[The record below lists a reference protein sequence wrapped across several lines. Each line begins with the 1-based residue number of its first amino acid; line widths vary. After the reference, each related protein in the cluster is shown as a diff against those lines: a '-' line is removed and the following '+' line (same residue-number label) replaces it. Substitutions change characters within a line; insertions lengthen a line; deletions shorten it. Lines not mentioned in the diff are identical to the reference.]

1 MKRTKSFYLLIF
13 TLSLIISQQLQAKDT
28 RDYNIKII
36 DNIKF
41 ETNGRSLVLI
51 NKHDSDEY
59 IEITR
64 NADLCIDNENVEL
77 SSSQRRLVQR
87 YYDTYYE
94 LTEEAEKIGRE
105 SAKIGLAGVKVGAKA
120 AAKAVRVILSDE
132 DVDDFEEEI
141 EADKEVI
148 EELAEELEEHVDK
161 IEYMAQEF
169 EDLHH
174 QMQHEIPALND
185 LHWF

>member
-1 MKRTKSFYLLIF
+1 MKLTKPFHLVIF
-13 TLSLIISQQLQAKDT
+13 TLFFILSQQLLAKDT

-41 ETNGRSLVLI
+41 ETNGASLVLI

-64 NADLCIDNENVEL
+64 HADLYVNNKKVEL

-120 AAKAVRVILSDE
+120 AAKAVMLILSDE
-132 DVDDFEEEI
+132 DSDDFEEEI
-141 EADKEVI
+141 EADQELI
-148 EELAEELEEHVDK
+148 EELAEELEEHVNE
-161 IEYMAQEF
+161 IEYIAEEF

-174 QMQHEIPALND
+174 KMQHEIPVLDD
-185 LHWF
+185 LRWF